1 MSDEDQ
7 QNTAADTSEEKPKRT
22 RKPAAAKPAAKS
34 VAAKPVA
41 KSTAAKPAAAK
52 PARATRATGTR
63 ATRARAAEAAPTEAA
78 ASAAASE
85 AATSEAAAPATAT
98 APTKHEKRTVEPRA
112 LPRLQARYRG
122 EIKGQLFQEFGYTS
136 TMQVPEIKKVVIN
149 IGLGEG
155 LTNAKAMETAPS
167 HIATISGQKPVITKA
182 RRSIAGFKIR
192 EGQSIG
198 AMVTLR
204 GRKMYEFVD
213 RMISMAL
220 PRIRDFRGVSRTAFD
235 GNGNYSLGLREQI
248 MFPEIDYASVDR
260 VRGLQ
265 ITITTSARTDPE
277 GFRLLELMG
286 MPFAREGQAR

>member
-63 ATRARAAEAAPTEAA
+63 ATRARAAEAAPTEAS

>member
-1 MSDEDQ
+1 LSDEDQ

-22 RKPAAAKPAAKS
+22 RKPATAKPAAKS
-34 VAAKPVA
+34 AAAKPVA
-41 KSTAAKPAAAK
+41 KSTAAK

-63 ATRARAAEAAPTEAA
+63 ATRAKAAEAAPAE
-78 ASAAASE
+78 ASAAAVASE
-85 AATSEAAAPATAT
+85 AATGEVAPPATAV
-98 APTKHEKRTVEPRA
+98 APTKREKRTVQPRA

-122 EIKGQLFQEFGYTS
+122 EIKGQLLQEFGYTS

-198 AMVTLR
+198 TMVTLR
-204 GRKMYEFVD
+204 GRRMYEFVD

-260 VRGLQ
+260 VRGMQ